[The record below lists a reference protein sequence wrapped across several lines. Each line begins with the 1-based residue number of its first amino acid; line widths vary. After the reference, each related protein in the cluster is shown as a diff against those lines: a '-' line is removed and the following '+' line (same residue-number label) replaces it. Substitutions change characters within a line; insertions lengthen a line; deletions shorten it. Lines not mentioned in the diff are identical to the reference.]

1 MKRLLLVL
9 LAACAPAKPPPAD
22 TEYPGVL
29 HPASE
34 LTPDVMI
41 EQHIEARKND
51 RTGGFDAVLQK
62 KGADLTIVGLGPV
75 GIRAFVLKQVGTDAT
90 FEQSMGPTF
99 PFPPRNVLVDVHRA
113 FFKRLPPDTTKGVL
127 DDEEVTETWKDGTLV
142 ERAYRRA
149 DRPGAVRV
157 LYGPGC
163 TRARCEPS
171 TIRLVNEWFGYE
183 LTIENRRFQAL

>member
-1 MKRLLLVL
+1 MKRLLVLV

-22 TEYPGVL
+22 TEYPGII

-34 LTPDVMI
+34 LTPDFMV

-62 KGADLTIVGLGPV
+62 KGGDLTIVGLGPV
-75 GIRAFVLKQVGTDAT
+75 GIRAFVLRQVGTDAT
-90 FEQSMGPTF
+90 FEQSMGPAF

-113 FFKRLPPDTTKGVL
+113 FFKRLPPDATKGTI

-142 ERAYRRA
+142 ERDFHRG
-149 DRPGAVRV
+149 DRPGAIRV
-157 LYGPGC
+157 HYGPGC
-163 TRARCEPS
+163 TRERCEPS